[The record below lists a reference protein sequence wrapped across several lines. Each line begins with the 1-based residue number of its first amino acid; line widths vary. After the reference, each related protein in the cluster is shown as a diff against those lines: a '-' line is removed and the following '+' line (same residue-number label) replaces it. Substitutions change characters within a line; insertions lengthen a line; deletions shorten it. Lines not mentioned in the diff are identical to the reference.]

1 MSELNPAKERFAQ
14 EVASGKTLAAAYR
27 IAYPNSANHKN
38 STVWTNASQLMAEA
52 EVLQRV
58 AELQAKGAEMAAL
71 TLAKHLARL
80 EELSRDAQAAEE
92 YNAAIKAEELRGK
105 ASGLYTERIDHT
117 TSGES
122 MSPAASQEAVLAA
135 LARNPRPIKGGEQS
149 RVSGA

>member
-14 EVASGKTLAAAYR
+14 EVASGKTQAAAYR
-27 IAYPNSANHKN
+27 IAYPNSAKHKD
-38 STVWTNASQLMAEA
+38 STVWTNASQLMAET

-58 AELQAKGAEMAAL
+58 EELQAKGAELAVL

-117 TSGES
+117 TNGES
-122 MSPAASQEAVLAA
+122 MTPKVIERVI
-135 LARNPRPIKGGEQS
+135 IKPDANTNS
-149 RVSGA
+149 